1 MEQDDTLQS
10 FYELDNIYNTE
21 EKCRDLF
28 LSYIWNDGVICDKCG
43 VVNDKKTL
51 IKLSDKKEKGLF
63 KCSVC
68 GSEFEAATNCLF
80 SDSDLSF
87 KQWLFA
93 IYFVVFA
100 DNTMSSIALKSIVG
114 KHQRKAWETQLKI
127 FNLLYQDMVLDGF
140 VEMDETYV
148 GGKEKNKHKQKQS
161 IYTDKVVGEKIPM
174 FGIYE
179 RTPKDESGKNKLN
192 GRIVLQRIHTPENKK
207 VCGADI
213 KGFIQQFISDS
224 DDVLFFTDRA
234 KIYNKKLLTDRR
246 HETVKHSKANKK
258 KTKKEDKKK
267 DVTNNTQSTPAET
280 EFAKTMKQAYE
291 DAIAINKANEKK
303 KEPYYIRYSWVTK
316 DGILVTTNGIENV
329 FGHFKRD
336 LAGTNTSVTRK
347 YIQFY
352 ADRFCFRWN
361 TRHLP
366 LKKRMELFFQRMAKR
381 EYKSVDDLKPAE
393 ETGRKSKKW
402 RNEQRRIRKE
412 QRKLEKWLKE
422 LPNFDLDLRN
432 VLLEIYYFELS
443 VSQGMSFMA
452 METAKNY
459 DSPEVERARQQ
470 NPNGKIPMYA
480 DCLRMKDQC
489 FDLLKRFKKQ
499 NPKKTNYYNKV
510 IAEYESLKAIPNKK
524 ERMAAIKKRVKMGGE
539 KIE

>member
-234 KIYNKKLLTDRR
+234 KIYNKKLLTNRR

-258 KTKKEDKKK
+258 KNKKEQ
-267 DVTNNTQSTPAET
+267 TANNTQSTPTET
-280 EFAKTMKQAYE
+280 SFSKTIEQAYE
-291 DAIAINKANEKK
+291 NAIAINKANEKK
-303 KEPYYIRYSWVTK
+303 KEPYYIRYAWVTK
-316 DGILVTTNGIENV
+316 DGILVTTNGVENV
-329 FGHFKRD
+329 FNHFKRD

-366 LKKRMELFFQRMAKR
+366 LKDRMNLFFKRMSKCEH
-381 EYKSVDDLKPAE
+381 KSVNDLKPNE

-402 RNEQRRIRKE
+402 RNEQRQKNKE
-412 QRKLEKWLKE
+412 KRKLETWLKKM
-422 LPNFDLDLRN
+422 PQFDLDLRN
-432 VLLEIYYFELS
+432 LLLSIYHLELS
-443 VSQGMSFMA
+443 VSQWMSFYDL
-452 METAKNY
+452 EIAKKV
-459 DSPEVERARQQ
+459 DSIEFEQAKQ
-470 NPNGKIPMYA
+470 NKSRWRIPMYA
-480 DCLRMKDQC
+480 DCLKMKEQC
-489 FDLLKRFKKQ
+489 FDLLKRLKKQ
-499 NPKKTNYYNKV
+499 NPKKTNYYNRV
-510 IAEYESLKAIPNKK
+510 IAEYEHLKAIPNKK
-524 ERMAAIKKRVKMGGE
+524 DRMARIKKLVKIGGE